1 MTTKFDLYQTVTDK
15 IVASLESGVL
25 PWVKPWDNKKG
36 GSDYNLISGKE
47 YRGINVILLGM
58 AGFNS
63 PVWATYKQW
72 QEKGCNVKKGQSGS
86 MIVYASKVESK
97 DASAITETNPEGKKE
112 FFMMKYS
119 TVFNAEQVEGY
130 EPESSG
136 NNTEF
141 NMIEACETVL
151 KPWAHKITHQGNQA
165 FYSPAHDAITMP
177 PKEAFKTSAGYYST
191 AFHELSH
198 LTGHESRLNRDFKNR
213 FGTEAYAFEELIAEL
228 SSAFINHSCGL
239 DSINNHDSYIASW
252 LKVLKNDKKAI
263 FTASTQAQ
271 KAADM
276 VLAGE

>member
-1 MTTKFDLYQTVTDK
+1 MATFDLYQTVTDK
-15 IVASLESGVL
+15 IIASIEAGIM
-25 PWVKPWDNKKG
+25 PWVKPWNNTKAFK
-36 GSDYNLISGKE
+36 SDFNLVSGKE
-47 YRGINVILLGM
+47 YRGINTILLGM

-130 EPESSG
+130 VPETKETKDF
-136 NNTEF
+136 NT
-141 NMIEACETVL
+141 IDACETVL

-165 FYSPAHDAITMP
+165 FYSPLNDAITMP
-177 PKEAFKTSAGYYST
+177 PKETFKTSAGYYST

-198 LTGHESRLNRDFKNR
+198 LTGHESRLNRDFNNR

-228 SSAFINHSCGL
+228 SSAFINHKCGL
-239 DSINNHDSYIASW
+239 DSIQNHDAYIASW
-252 LKVLKNDKKAI
+252 LHVLKNDKKAI
-263 FTASTQAQ
+263 FTASSQAQ